1 MMLTESEATQERN
14 PLIHDLYENTEVEE
28 EIHYDLRAMGEP
40 KLIFKFILK
49 DFDYL
54 RKVMICSACL
64 LIFCPK

>member
-14 PLIHDLYENTEVEE
+14 HLIRDLYENTEVEE
-28 EIHYDLRAMGEP
+28 EIHCDLRAMGGP

-49 DFDYL
+49 DFDDL
-54 RKVMICSACL
+54 RKIMICSACL